1 MDRENRRFAVA
12 EACFCGEQDVFYS
25 HAALRGGI
33 HPIVNGAEGDLR
45 ASAGVHRVEIMNE
58 RFHRLI
64 GGAVRLFH
72 SAAQR
77 EFLRTLYDGVVEL
90 IALFQQLCFSLLIAV
105 IICKLGY

>member
-1 MDRENRRFAVA
+1 MASRTF
-12 EACFCGEQDVFYS
+12 FYS

-90 IALFQQLCFSLLIAV
+90 IASFSSFASAPDSRYHLQAWVLDRSP
-105 IICKLGY
+105 L